1 MTTEATGFT
10 ATERALGLHH
20 TVATAVADLIDN
32 SIDAEARYVLVR
44 FLQSGQRITGLRII
58 DDGRGMDTH
67 TIDAA
72 MRYGVQRSYGG
83 GEQGHFG
90 VGLKAASLS
99 QADAVTVYSHAAETN
114 PVARRLT
121 VEDRHD
127 APRLTVLPDAD
138 AATVLAATRPRF
150 PFETGTIVEWRGIR
164 TFPNTASADEQGAWL
179 ETTIGDLQD
188 RLGLV
193 FHRLIGKALSVT
205 IDVLDEAVGRAGAPR
220 TVRAIDPFGYR
231 ASGRSGYPRPVPVIG
246 ADVVQAHIWPAR
258 SSAPEYKLGGLP
270 GRDAQGFFV
279 YRHDRLLQAGG
290 WLGVFRPRPDWA
302 LARVVIELDDVL
314 AQHITINPEKS
325 GVRFDATLT
334 TALHDALGDGY
345 LDDAAMT
352 AVAARRVQR
361 RPISVV
367 EPGIGL
373 PDGVA
378 DEFADSFSF
387 VETADPVGIGW
398 RVLGA
403 DRFFEVDL
411 DSRTLWLN
419 ARFRRQ
425 LGGRRRSADDVP
437 VLRTVVY
444 LLTQDM
450 FDAVRHS
457 ARQVE
462 QMDAWQRVLIAAL
475 AAEEGSPQ

>member
-1 MTTEATGFT
+1 MKPEPAAIT

-32 SIDAEARYVLVR
+32 SIDAGATRVLIR
-44 FLQSGQRITGLRII
+44 FLQSGRRITGLRII
-58 DDGRGMDTH
+58 DNGRGMDTSS
-67 TIDAA
+67 IDAA
-72 MRYGVQRSYGG
+72 MRYGVQRAYGN

-99 QADAVTVYSHAAETN
+99 QADAVTVYSRAGGGN
-114 PVARRLT
+114 SVARRLT
-121 VEDRHD
+121 VDDRHD
-127 APRLTVLPDAD
+127 LPRLAVLPESEAD
-138 AATVLAATRPRF
+138 KVLSTAQPRF
-150 PFETGTIVEWRGIR
+150 PFETGTLVEWRGIR
-164 TFPNTASADEQGAWL
+164 TFPNVASAEDQVAWL
-179 ETTIGDLQD
+179 ETTIGDLQA

-193 FHRLIGKALSVT
+193 FHRLIANGLTVT
-205 IDVLDEAVGRAGAPR
+205 IDVSDEAVGRAGAPR
-220 TVRAIDPFGYR
+220 TVGAIDPFGYR
-231 ASGRSGYPRPVPVIG
+231 VSGRPDYPRAASVLG
-246 ADVVQAHIWPAR
+246 ADAMTLHIWPAR
-258 SSAPEYKLGGLP
+258 STALEYKLDGLP
-270 GRDAQGFFV
+270 GRDSQGLFV
-279 YRHDRLLQAGG
+279 YRNDRLLQAGG
-290 WLGVFRPRPDWA
+290 WLGVLRPRPDWA
-302 LARVVIELDDVL
+302 LARVAVEINDSL

-325 GVRFDATLT
+325 GVTIDATLAA
-334 TALHDALGDGY
+334 ALRDVVVDGY
-345 LDDAAMT
+345 LDDAVAT
-352 AVAARRVQR
+352 AIAARRVQR

-387 VETADPVGIGW
+387 VESAEPVEIGW
-398 RVLGA
+398 RVLAA

-419 ARFRRQ
+419 ARFRKR

-437 VLRTVVY
+437 VLRTLVY
-444 LLTQDM
+444 LLAQDM

-462 QMDAWQRVLIAAL
+462 QMDAWQHVLTAAL
-475 AAEEGSPQ
+475 AAEEESSQ

>member
-1 MTTEATGFT
+1 MTTEPVEFT

-32 SIDAEARYVLVR
+32 SVDAGARYVLVR
-44 FLQSGQRITGLRII
+44 FLQSGQRIMGLRIV
-58 DDGRGMDTH
+58 DDGRGMDGH

-72 MRYGVQRSYGG
+72 MRYGVSRTYGD

-99 QADAVTVYSHAAETN
+99 QADTMTVYSVAAESD
-114 PVARRLT
+114 PVARRLS
-121 VEDRHD
+121 VDDRHD

-138 AATVLAATRPRF
+138 AATVLATTRPRF
-150 PFETGTIVEWRGIR
+150 PLETGTVVEWRGIR
-164 TFPNTASADEQGAWL
+164 TFPNTATADEQGAWL

-193 FHRLIGKALSVT
+193 FHRLIGRGLTVT
-205 IDVLDEAVGRAGAPR
+205 IDVLDEGVGRAGAPR
-220 TVRAIDPFGYR
+220 SVRAIDPLGYR
-231 ASGRSGYPRPVPVIG
+231 VSGRPGYPRPLAVLDDTVT
-246 ADVVQAHIWPAR
+246 AHIWPAR
-258 SSAPEYKLGGLP
+258 SSAPEYRLGGLP
-270 GRDAQGFFV
+270 GRDSQGLFV

-290 WLGVFRPRPDWA
+290 WLGVLRPRPDWA
-302 LARVVIELDDVL
+302 LARVVIDLDEVV

-325 GVRFDATLT
+325 GVTLDATLSS
-334 TALHDALGDGY
+334 ALRDALSDGY
-345 LDDAAMT
+345 LDDAATT

-373 PDGVA
+373 PDEVA

-387 VETADPVGIGW
+387 VETAEPVGIGW
-398 RVLGA
+398 RVLAA

-411 DSRTLWLN
+411 ESRTLWLN
-419 ARFRRQ
+419 ARFRRK

-437 VLRTVVY
+437 VLRTLVY
-444 LLTQDM
+444 LLAQDM

-462 QMDAWQRVLIAAL
+462 QMDAWQHVLIAAL
-475 AAEEGSPQ
+475 AADEGSQQ